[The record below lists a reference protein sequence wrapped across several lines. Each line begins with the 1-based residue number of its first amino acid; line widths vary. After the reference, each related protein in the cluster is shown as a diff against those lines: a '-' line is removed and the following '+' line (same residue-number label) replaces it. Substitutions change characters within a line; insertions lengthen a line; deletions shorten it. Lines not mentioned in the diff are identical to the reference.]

1 MFMPKLARFTIA
13 AAGLAGLCAIP
24 TAASAADGSSIGF
37 HLRAQVEPFCRI
49 QSEVNEAMALSVV
62 NGAVELGQV
71 REVCNT
77 RGGYSINVELLNVV
91 GGDLEHGGETTT
103 VDTGG
108 KAKVVSG
115 MARAKTSAWRL
126 RNASLNVADAPV
138 FMRVSI
144 SPL

>member
-37 HLRAQVEPFCRI
+37 HLTAYVEPFCRI
-49 QSEVNEAMALSVV
+49 QSEIGDATPLVV
-62 NGAVELGQV
+62 TNGAVELGQV

-77 RGGYSINVELLNVV
+77 SGGYSIDVQLMNVV
-91 GGDLEHGGETTT
+91 AGDLDHGGEITS
-103 VDTGG
+103 VDAGG
-108 KAKVVSG
+108 KAKVMSPI
-115 MARAKTSAWRL
+115 ARSKTSAWRL
-126 RNASLNVADAPV
+126 RNASLGVTDGPV